1 MASYNNDITIKLVDA
16 ISTVVRPSGTAFVPL
31 HEPTFRGREKDY
43 VTECIETG
51 WVSTAGQ
58 FVERFELELAAY
70 CGVRRA
76 VAVCNGTAALHTCL
90 VIAGVQP
97 GDEVIIPALTFV
109 ATANAVRYAGAIPHF
124 ADSEET
130 TLGIDPAKL
139 TEHLE
144 MITVMR
150 DGACYNRETGNRIA
164 AISPMHTFGHPSM
177 LDELLMV
184 ANRFNIALVEDA
196 AEALGSDY
204 KGRHCGGFG
213 KINAVSFNGNKV
225 ITTGGGGALLT
236 NDDALADRAKHI
248 TTTAKLPH
256 RWYYDH
262 DVVGYNYRMPNLNAA
277 LGVAQL
283 EQLPGLLE
291 GKRAL
296 AMRYAQIF
304 ADIPN
309 VNFITEPEHCKS
321 NYWLNALLLDRG
333 SEKELEPI
341 LKVTNDAGLMTRP
354 AWRPMHQ
361 LPMFTDA
368 PRMNLSVA
376 ESLAQRLINIPSSAG
391 LL

>member
-1 MASYNNDITIKLVDA
+1 MNYNILVKQVVESIRQVA
-16 ISTVVRPSGTAFVPL
+16 RPISDTLIPL

-43 VTECIETG
+43 VVECIETG

-58 FVERFELELAAY
+58 FVERFEQELAAY

-76 VAVCNGTAALHTCL
+76 VAVCNGTAALHTCFIL
-90 VIAGVQP
+90 AGVQS

-109 ATANAVRYAGAIPHF
+109 ATANAVSYAGAIPHF
-124 ADSEET
+124 ADAEES
-130 TLGIDPAKL
+130 TLGIDPVKL

-144 MITVMR
+144 NIAEMR
-150 DGACYNRETGNRIA
+150 DGACYNRETGRRIA
-164 AISPMHTFGHPSM
+164 AISPMHTFGHPS
-177 LDELLMV
+177 LVDELLLV
-184 ANRFNIALVEDA
+184 ADRFNIAFVEDA
-196 AEALGSDY
+196 AESLGSDY

-256 RWYYDH
+256 SWRYDH

-283 EQLPGLLE
+283 EQLPDFLE
-291 GKRAL
+291 SKRAL
-296 AMRYAQIF
+296 AMRYVEAF
-304 ADIPN
+304 ADVSN
-309 VNFITEPEHCKS
+309 VRFITEPEQCRS

-333 SEKELEPI
+333 DEEALEPI
-341 LKVTNDAGLMTRP
+341 LKATNDAGLMTRP
-354 AWRPMHQ
+354 AWTPMHQ
-361 LPMFTDA
+361 LPMFSDT
-368 PRMNLSVA
+368 PRMDLSVA
-376 ESLAQRLINIPSSAG
+376 ESLAQRLINIPSSVG
-391 LL
+391 LF

>member
-1 MASYNNDITIKLVDA
+1 MNYNILVKQVVESIRQVA
-16 ISTVVRPSGTAFVPL
+16 RPISDTLIPL

-43 VTECIETG
+43 VVECIETG

-58 FVERFELELAAY
+58 FVERFEQELAAY

-76 VAVCNGTAALHTCL
+76 VAVCNGTAALHTCFIL
-90 VIAGVQP
+90 AGVQS

-109 ATANAVRYAGAIPHF
+109 ATANAVSYAGAIPHF
-124 ADSEET
+124 ADAEES
-130 TLGIDPAKL
+130 TLGIDPVKL

-144 MITVMR
+144 NIAEMR
-150 DGACYNRETGNRIA
+150 DGACYNRETGRRIA
-164 AISPMHTFGHPSM
+164 AISPMHTFRHPS
-177 LDELLMV
+177 LVDELLLV
-184 ANRFNIALVEDA
+184 ADRFNIAFVEDA
-196 AEALGSDY
+196 AESLGSDY

-256 RWYYDH
+256 SWRYDH

-283 EQLPGLLE
+283 EQLPDFLE
-291 GKRAL
+291 SKRAL
-296 AMRYAQIF
+296 AMRYVEAF
-304 ADIPN
+304 ADVSN
-309 VNFITEPEHCKS
+309 VRFITEPEQCRS

-333 SEKELEPI
+333 DEEALEPI
-341 LKVTNDAGLMTRP
+341 LKATNDAGLMTRP
-354 AWRPMHQ
+354 AWTPMHQ
-361 LPMFTDA
+361 LPMFSDT
-368 PRMNLSVA
+368 PRMDLSVA
-376 ESLAQRLINIPSSAG
+376 ESLAQRLINIPSSVG
-391 LL
+391 LF

>member
-1 MASYNNDITIKLVDA
+1 MHNNEIALQIAGV
-16 ISTVVRPSGTAFVPL
+16 IRGVVRPSGDAFVPL

-76 VAVCNGTAALHTCL
+76 VAVCNGTAALHTCFI
-90 VIAGVQP
+90 IAGVQP

-109 ATANAVRYAGAIPHF
+109 ATANAVSYAGAIPHF

-130 TLGIDPAKL
+130 TLGIDPVKL

-144 MITVMR
+144 NIAEMR
-150 DGACYNRETGNRIA
+150 DGACYNRETGRRIA
-164 AISPMHTFGHPSM
+164 AISPMHTFGHPAM
-177 LDELLMV
+177 IDELLVV
-184 ANRFNIALVEDA
+184 ADRFNITLVEDA
-196 AEALGSDY
+196 AESLGSDY

-225 ITTGGGGALLT
+225 MTTGGGGALLT

-256 RWYYDH
+256 PWHYDH

-283 EQLPGLLE
+283 EQLPNLLE
-291 GKRAL
+291 SKRAL
-296 AMRYAQIF
+296 AIRYAQVF
-304 ADIPN
+304 ADVPN
-309 VNFITEPEHCKS
+309 VSFITEPEHCKS

-333 SEKELEPI
+333 FEQELEPI
-341 LKVTNDAGLMTRP
+341 LKATNDAGLMTRP

-361 LPMFTDA
+361 LPMFADA

>member
-1 MASYNNDITIKLVDA
+1 MNYNILVKQVVESIRQVA
-16 ISTVVRPSGTAFVPL
+16 RPISDTLIPL

-43 VTECIETG
+43 VVECIETG

-58 FVERFELELAAY
+58 FVERFEQELAAY

-76 VAVCNGTAALHTCL
+76 VAVCNGTAALHTCFIL
-90 VIAGVQP
+90 AGVQS

-109 ATANAVRYAGAIPHF
+109 ATANAVSYTGAIPHF
-124 ADSEET
+124 ADAEES
-130 TLGIDPAKL
+130 TLGIDPVKL

-144 MITVMR
+144 NIAEMR
-150 DGACYNRETGNRIA
+150 DGACYNRETGRRIA
-164 AISPMHTFGHPSM
+164 AISPMHTFGHPS
-177 LDELLMV
+177 LVDELLLV
-184 ANRFNIALVEDA
+184 ADRFNIAFVEDA
-196 AEALGSDY
+196 AESLGSDY

-256 RWYYDH
+256 SWRYDH

-283 EQLPGLLE
+283 EQLPDFLE
-291 GKRAL
+291 SKRAL
-296 AMRYAQIF
+296 AMRYVEAF
-304 ADIPN
+304 ADVSN
-309 VNFITEPEHCKS
+309 VRFITEPEQCRS

-333 SEKELEPI
+333 DEEALEPI
-341 LKVTNDAGLMTRP
+341 LKATNDAGLMTRP
-354 AWRPMHQ
+354 AWTPMHQ
-361 LPMFTDA
+361 LPMFSDT
-368 PRMNLSVA
+368 PRMDLSVA
-376 ESLAQRLINIPSSAG
+376 ESLAQRLINIPSSVG
-391 LL
+391 LF